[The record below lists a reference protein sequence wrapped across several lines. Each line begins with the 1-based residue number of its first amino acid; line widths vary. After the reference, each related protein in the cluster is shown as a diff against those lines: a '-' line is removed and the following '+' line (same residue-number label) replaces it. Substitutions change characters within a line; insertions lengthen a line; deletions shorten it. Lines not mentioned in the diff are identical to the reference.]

1 MSYQSPSYTLQKQ
14 RSLLCGIFALK
25 HFDVKPQPTDYTQLI
40 PSWLLNSSNFS
51 VVVTDMSGCYVFVN
65 QPFSKRYAFL
75 GDKLIGQSIVNSV
88 HPDDLPTIGAAVEQC
103 IANPDEIVSVV
114 IRKPEQTEG
123 VYYSSIWDFSLL
135 RDHDGQPVGILSIGA
150 DLTEKQAISL
160 KLHQFQA
167 RFDHMVD
174 EMDVGFIEVDQNW
187 DMLRVNAAAKGILN
201 ATNDEVVGTSI
212 WNYFDRPIE
221 ESCECPLRYAMENL
235 QGAHARMTLNN
246 KHQWVDVHAQPSVG
260 GLTLFLRDITF
271 EVQRIEQL
279 DTLHTQTLHQNER
292 LKNFAHIVSHNLRS
306 HASNISSLLNFIKQD
321 TPEWTTGEIPKML
334 FHAAD
339 RLHETVHSLSDVAFL
354 SLEPQDSFEVLN
366 LRTLVTKAIDTVA
379 GQTCLHGVTIH
390 NAVNNTDVMRV
401 IPAYIDSILLNLLTN
416 AIRYRDPN
424 RPCEITIDAHASE
437 RFMQV
442 RVADNGLGIDL
453 NRHRGKIFGM
463 YKTFHDLPDSKGL
476 GLFITKNQVEA
487 MGGYIDV
494 ESTPNV
500 GSLFTVAIPL

>member
-1 MSYQSPSYTLQKQ
+1 
-14 RSLLCGIFALK
+14 
-25 HFDVKPQPTDYTQLI
+25 
-40 PSWLLNSSNFS
+40 
-51 VVVTDMSGCYVFVN
+51 MSGCYVFVN

-135 RDHDGQPVGILSIGA
+135 RDHDGQPVGVLSIGA

-160 KLHQFQA
+160 KLQQFQT
-167 RFDHMVD
+167 RLDHIVD
-174 EMDVGFIEVDQNW
+174 EMDVGFMEVDSTW
-187 DMLRVNAAAKGILN
+187 TILRANPIASAIFSTQKSEL
-201 ATNDEVVGTSI
+201 VGRSL
-212 WNYFDRPIE
+212 WHYFDRPQE
-221 ESCECPLRYAMENL
+221 EPCECPLQNAMLKL
-235 QGAHARMTLNN
+235 QSANARLVIAD
-246 KHQWVDVHAQPSVG
+246 KSQWVDVQAQPSID
-260 GLTLFLRDITF
+260 GLTLYLRDITH
-271 EVQRIEQL
+271 EVQRSEQMEA
-279 DTLHTQTLHQNER
+279 LHTRTLHQNER
-292 LKNFAHIVSHNLRS
+292 LKSFAHIVSHNLRS
-306 HASNISSLLNFIKQD
+306 HASNISSLLDFIKQD

-334 FHAAD
+334 FDAAD

-354 SLEPQDSFEVLN
+354 SLEPQETFEVLN

-390 NAVNNTDVMRV
+390 NTVNNTDVMRV
-401 IPAYIDSILLNLLTN
+401 IPAYIDSILLNLVTN
-416 AIRYRDPN
+416 AIRYRDAN
-424 RPCEITIDAHASE
+424 RPCEITIDAQASE

-442 RVADNGLGIDL
+442 YVADNGLGIDL
-453 NRHRGKIFGM
+453 KRHRGKIFGM

>member
-1 MSYQSPSYTLQKQ
+1 M
-14 RSLLCGIFALK
+14 
-25 HFDVKPQPTDYTQLI
+25 KPQLTDYTQLI
-40 PSWLLNSSNFS
+40 PSWLLNSPNFS
-51 VVVTDMSGCYVFVN
+51 VVITDMSGCYVFVN
-65 QPFSKRYAFL
+65 RPFSERYAFL

-103 IANPDEIVSVV
+103 IANPDGIVSVD

-135 RDHDGQPVGILSIGA
+135 RDHQGQPVGILSIGA
-150 DLTEKQAISL
+150 DLTDKQAISL
-160 KLHQFQA
+160 KLQQFQA
-167 RFDHMVD
+167 RFDQMVD
-174 EMDVGFIEVDQNW
+174 EMDAGFMEVDPNW
-187 DMLRVNAAAKGILN
+187 TILRANSAARGIMN
-201 ATNDEVVGTSI
+201 TAIDEVVGTSI
-212 WNYFDRPIE
+212 WSYFDRPKE
-221 ESCECPLRYAMENL
+221 ESCDCPLRYAMENL

-260 GLTLFLRDITF
+260 GLTLFLRDITQ
-271 EVQRIEQL
+271 EVQRSEQMEA
-279 DTLHTQTLHQNER
+279 LHTQTLHQNER
-292 LKNFAHIVSHNLRS
+292 LKSFAHIVSHNLRS

-354 SLEPQDSFEVLN
+354 SLETQETFEVLN

-390 NAVNNTDVMRV
+390 NAVNNTDAVRV
-401 IPAYIDSILLNLLTN
+401 IPAYIDSILLNLVTN
-416 AIRYRDPN
+416 AIRYRSAN
-424 RPCEITIDAHASE
+424 RPCEITIDAQASE

>member
-1 MSYQSPSYTLQKQ
+1 
-14 RSLLCGIFALK
+14 
-25 HFDVKPQPTDYTQLI
+25 
-40 PSWLLNSSNFS
+40 
-51 VVVTDMSGCYVFVN
+51 MSGCYVFVN
-65 QPFSKRYAFL
+65 RPFSERYAFL

-103 IANPDEIVSVV
+103 IANPDRIVSVD

-135 RDHDGQPVGILSIGA
+135 RDHQGQPVGILSIGA
-150 DLTEKQAISL
+150 DLTDKQAISL
-160 KLHQFQA
+160 KLQQFQA
-167 RFDHMVD
+167 RFDQMVD
-174 EMDVGFIEVDQNW
+174 EMDAGFMEVDPNW
-187 DMLRVNAAAKGILN
+187 TILRANSAARGIMN
-201 ATNDEVVGTSI
+201 TAIDEVVGTSI
-212 WNYFDRPIE
+212 WSYFDRPKE
-221 ESCECPLRYAMENL
+221 ESCDCPLRYAMENL

-260 GLTLFLRDITF
+260 GLTLFLRDITQ
-271 EVQRIEQL
+271 EVQRSEQMEA
-279 DTLHTQTLHQNER
+279 LHTQTLHQNER
-292 LKNFAHIVSHNLRS
+292 LKSFAHIVSHNLRS

-354 SLEPQDSFEVLN
+354 SLETQETFEVLN

-390 NAVNNTDVMRV
+390 NAVNNTDAVRV
-401 IPAYIDSILLNLLTN
+401 IPAYIDSILLNLVTN
-416 AIRYRDPN
+416 AIRYRDAN
-424 RPCEITIDAHASE
+424 RPCEITIDAQASE

-453 NRHRGKIFGM
+453 NRHRAKIFGM